1 MSTTTIQELPL
12 HGVRVVDA
20 VDGPLQSVGR
30 ILADLGADVLRL
42 EPPGGSTARG
52 DGVLHGDQSLTF
64 AIRNANKASVAADT
78 ATDHGTRRVRDLL
91 ASADILLVDGDEDE
105 QRARG
110 LDRATARSVNPRL
123 VVASLTDFGLHGP
136 RADWLGT
143 PDVHF
148 ALSTVLSRSGLP
160 EVTEPLLPPSFLAYE
175 AAAAQGAW
183 AVILGYVHAL
193 GQGAGES
200 IDFSV
205 NDALVQILDPAL
217 GIGGSARAGE
227 SLMDLAPGRPDARHL
242 YPIFPVRD
250 GWVRIC
256 VLSARQWQ
264 GMFHWLGEPE
274 EFADPK
280 YNSTPVRFG
289 AARTLYP
296 LIGAMLATLTREEAT
311 EQGQSFGV
319 PTAGLAHADEVLRT
333 EAFLEAGAFTS
344 LEVGDA
350 TATVPTGMFELD
362 GVRSGIRST
371 IGAVADAAA
380 PLPAPLDGPRPTW
393 APTGPLPFSGLRVLD
408 LGVIVVGA
416 ELGRLFGDYGAEVI
430 KLESREFP
438 DGSRGSLDG
447 SEIAD
452 GFAAGQR
459 NKRSL
464 GLNLKSDAG
473 KAIFRQLVA
482 DSDVVLTNFK
492 PGTLAG
498 LGFDWET
505 LQAINPRIVL
515 SESSAFG
522 NSGPWSTRL
531 GYGPLVRA
539 SAGMSLLW
547 SYPEIDGS
555 FSDAI
560 TIYPDHVVGRL
571 NAIAVTA
578 LLLRRSITGRGGRVS
593 TAQVDAI
600 FAAMADRLALESV
613 RPGSVTIEGSIRGVD
628 APRGLFP
635 AAGDDEWVVVDP
647 VGDDRF
653 RALATTIGRAEWL
666 VDPRFATAEGRL
678 ASAAELRAVLVEWTS
693 ARPATAAADAL
704 QAAGVPAGQMLRP
717 RDFAGDAHFAARG
730 VFGRLVHPQRPAPL
744 MTNLAEARFERVPQ
758 PRLEPAPRQAEHT
771 REIARELLGYDD
783 GYIDELL
790 EDGVLQVH
798 PAALPAPAPA
808 PLQNA

>member
-1 MSTTTIQELPL
+1 MSTTTTHDLPL
-12 HGVRVVDA
+12 RGVRVVDA

-42 EPPGGSTARG
+42 ESSGGSTARREG
-52 DGVLHGDQSLTF
+52 ALHGDASLTF
-64 AIRNANKASVAADT
+64 AIRNANKTSVAADA
-78 ATDHGTRRVRDLL
+78 ATVHGARRVHDLL
-91 ASADILLVDGDEDE
+91 VTADILLVDGDETS
-105 QRARG
+105 QRERG
-110 LDRATARSVNPRL
+110 LDRAASRAANPRIL
-123 VVASLTDFGLHGP
+123 AASLTDFGVHGP
-136 RADWLGT
+136 RSDWLGT

-160 EVTEPLLPPSFLAYE
+160 EVTEPLLPPLFLAYE
-175 AAAAQGAW
+175 AAAAQAAW
-183 AVILGYVHAL
+183 AVILGYVQAL
-193 GQGAGES
+193 GQGHGES

-227 SLMDLAPGRPDARHL
+227 SLMDQPPGRPDSRHL

-289 AARTLYP
+289 AAKTLYP
-296 LIGAMLATLTREEAT
+296 LVGALLANLTRDEAT

-333 EAFLEAGAFTS
+333 EAFSEAGAFTS
-344 LEVGDA
+344 LEVDGV
-350 TATVPTGMFELD
+350 TATVPTGIFELD
-362 GVRSGIRST
+362 GERSGIRST

-393 APTGPLPFSGLRVLD
+393 SPSGLLPFSGLRVLD

-430 KLESREFP
+430 KVESREFP

-447 SEIAD
+447 SEMAD
-452 GFAAGQR
+452 GFVAGQR

-464 GLNLKSDAG
+464 GLNLKSDEG
-473 KAIFRQLVA
+473 RAIFRQLVA

-498 LGFDWET
+498 LGFGWET
-505 LQAINPRIVL
+505 LQEINPRIVL

-522 NSGPWSTRL
+522 NTGPWSTRL

-600 FAAMADRLALESV
+600 FSAMADRLALESV

-628 APRGLFP
+628 APRGIFP

-647 VGDDRF
+647 VGDDQF
-653 RALATTIGRAEWL
+653 RALASAIGRADWL
-666 VDPRFATAEGRL
+666 ADARFATAEGRL
-678 ASAAELRAVLVEWTS
+678 ANAGELRAAVAEWTS
-693 ARPATAAADAL
+693 GRPAPVAAEEL
-704 QAAGVPAGQMLRP
+704 QAAGVPAAPMLRP
-717 RDFAGDAHFAARG
+717 RDFAADGHFAARG
-730 VFGRLVHPQRPAPL
+730 VFGELVHPQRPAPL
-744 MTNLAEARFERVPQ
+744 MTNLAEARFEHLPQ

-771 REIARELLGYDD
+771 REIVRELLGYDD
-783 GYIDELL
+783 DYIDELL

-798 PAALPAPAPA
+798 PAVLPAPAPA